1 MQGKICLVTGATSGI
16 GRETALAL
24 AKMGAAV
31 VIAGRSAE
39 KVTTTAAAIR
49 SITGAAVDTLVADL
63 SSMAQVVSMADAFKA
78 KFDRLDV
85 LVNNAGAV
93 FTERQESVDGFEMTF
108 ALNHLSYFLLTAH
121 LREMLIASGRPG
133 AAARIVN
140 VASDAHRGGKMKFD
154 DLQFRQGYFGFTA
167 YAQSKLA
174 NILFSNELARQLEG
188 KPLTSNALHP
198 GFVSTGF
205 GRGNGGF
212 SGTMMKLVM
221 TLLSPVALTPEK
233 GAQTSIYLAS
243 SPEVEGVSGKYF
255 DKSKA
260 VTPSAAAQDMDA
272 ARRLWIISEDL
283 TAPWLQPQ
291 SMVSRMNL

>member
-1 MQGKICLVTGATSGI
+1 MQGKVCLITGATNGI

-24 AKMGAAV
+24 AKMGATV

-39 KVTTTAAAIR
+39 RAQTTASAIR
-49 SITGAAVDTLVADL
+49 SITGALVDPLVADL
-63 SSMAQVVSMADAFKA
+63 SSMAQVVEMAEAFKA
-78 KFDRLDV
+78 KYDRLDV

-93 FTERQESVDGFEMTF
+93 FTDRQESVDGFEMTF
-108 ALNHLSYFLLTAH
+108 ALNHLSYFLLTAR
-121 LREMLIASGRPG
+121 LRELLIASGRPG

-140 VASDAHRGGKMKFD
+140 VASDAHRGAKMKFD
-154 DLQFRQGYFGFTA
+154 DLQFKQGYFGFTA

-188 KPLTSNALHP
+188 QPVTSNALHP
-198 GFVSTGF
+198 GFVATGF
-205 GRGNGGF
+205 GRGGSGVG
-212 SGTMMKLVM
+212 GTMMKVAM
-221 TLLSPVALTPEK
+221 SLLRPLALTPEK

-255 DKSKA
+255 NKSKVVA
-260 VTPSAAAQDMDA
+260 PSAAAQDMDS
-272 ARRLWIISEDL
+272 ARRLWTISAEL